1 MTTTITNT
9 NDIAAV
15 ETKFLTAMG
24 NGIIA
29 TAHLAAL
36 IHNASTSGDS
46 GRIASVF
53 NKLVAKGDVNGS
65 RVVRQVFAAIFT
77 GAKFA
82 KAKDKKS
89 IVIKMKGV
97 TLDADALARLDGA
110 VADNLSIRD
119 TLVKRVKG
127 EAGAMAKTD
136 ADKLAKAYVA
146 ASHKRVDGEAC
157 TLLENVE
164 AMRMAL
170 KTLEAELVAS
180 A

>member
-1 MTTTITNT
+1 MTNLLV
-9 NDIAAV
+9 NNIAAV

-24 NGIIA
+24 NGVIA
-29 TAHLAAL
+29 TSHFAAL
-36 IHNASTSGDS
+36 IHDAVSSDDS
-46 GRIASVF
+46 RHIASVF
-53 NKLVAKGDVNGS
+53 NKLVAKGDVSGS

-110 VADNLSIRD
+110 VKDNLSIRD
-119 TLVKRVKG
+119 ALVKRVKG

>member
-1 MTTTITNT
+1 MTTTIKNT

-15 ETKFLTAMG
+15 ETNFIDAMG
-24 NGIIA
+24 DGVSAAAYLA
-29 TAHLAAL
+29 TL
-36 IHNASTSGDS
+36 IHDAKTSDDS
-46 GRIASVF
+46 GRIASVV
-53 NKLVAKGDVNGS
+53 NKLVAKGDANGS

-77 GAKFA
+77 GARFA

-89 IVIKMKGV
+89 IVLKMKGV
-97 TLDADALARLDGA
+97 VVNVDALARLDGA
-110 VADNLSIRD
+110 VKDNLSIRD
-119 TLVKRVKG
+119 ALVKRVKG
-127 EAGAMAKTD
+127 EAGTMAKTD